1 VGGGIGPLGAFFLL
15 TGRPESYNLPAEPV
29 LPSTRQR
36 AGYTAA
42 ALAAFGLALAGWA
55 IFRAS

>member
-1 VGGGIGPLGAFFLL
+1 
-15 TGRPESYNLPAEPV
+15 V